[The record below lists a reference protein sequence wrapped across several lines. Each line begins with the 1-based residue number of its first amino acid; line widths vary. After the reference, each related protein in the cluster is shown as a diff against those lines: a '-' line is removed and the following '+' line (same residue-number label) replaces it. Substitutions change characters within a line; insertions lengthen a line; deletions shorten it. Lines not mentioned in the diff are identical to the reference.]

1 MRNITD
7 KSVNSLP
14 KISPLRRPGEHITG
28 YSPNGAFI
36 SPRMIDHLLR
46 AGIALPDLNNIRT
59 YRRSRILE
67 QMSARNVDAVL
78 LFDPINIRY
87 ATDSSNMQV
96 WTSHNLARAVLMCA
110 DRYTVLWDFTHCE
123 HLTDHL
129 THLNEIRTGAGSFYF
144 EFGDQ
149 VPAQAQNFFSEV
161 SQLLNERRIDSRLAI
176 DRMDMSIALA
186 FMNNAFEIS
195 DAQPLMEHARL
206 IKSADEITA
215 MRCAIHGCE
224 LAMAE
229 MEKALE
235 PGISEVELWSV
246 LHRENIAQGGE
257 WIETRLL
264 ASGPRTNP
272 WMSEASGRIIE
283 DGDILAFDT
292 DLIGLFGI
300 CCDISRTWLT
310 GDRQASDAQHEL
322 YKIALEHIQTNA
334 DLLKPGKPLRDLTF
348 EGHVLP
354 KVYQANKYC
363 VKMHGVGLCD
373 EFPSIYYPDHY
384 IEGSV
389 DYELRP
395 GMVLCVEAFVGKEGG
410 REGVK
415 LEDQV
420 LITDTGYEFLSTYP
434 YDAQLMR
441 L

>member
-1 MRNITD
+1 MD
-7 KSVNSLP
+7 ESVTNQP
-14 KISPLRRPGEHITG
+14 KISPARRPGEYITG
-28 YSPNGAFI
+28 YNPNGAFI
-36 SPRMIDHLLR
+36 SPKMIDRLVD
-46 AGIALPDLNNIRT
+46 AGMTLPDLNRIRS
-59 YRRSRILE
+59 YRRNRLLM
-67 QMSARNVDAVL
+67 QMAERGADAVL

-96 WTSHNLARAVLMCA
+96 WTAHNLARAALVCA
-110 DRYTVLWDFTHCE
+110 DGYTVLWDFTHCE

-129 THLNEIRTGAGSFYF
+129 NHLDEIRTGAGSFYF

-149 VPAQAQNFFSEV
+149 VQAQAENFCREV
-161 SQLLNERRIDSRLAI
+161 TQILDARRSGSRLAI
-176 DRMDMSIALA
+176 DRADLSIAKA
-186 FMNNAFEIS
+186 FFNTDFDIL

-206 IKSADEITA
+206 IKSPDEINA
-215 MRCAIHGCE
+215 MRCAIYGCE

-235 PGISEVELWSV
+235 PGMSEVELWSV
-246 LHRENIAQGGE
+246 LHKENIAQGGE

-292 DLIGLFGI
+292 DLIGLFGM

-310 GDRQASDAQHEL
+310 GDGPASDDQYEL
-322 YKIALEHIQTNA
+322 YTIALEHLQANA
-334 DLLKPGKPLRDLTF
+334 DMLKPGKPLRDLTF
-348 EGHVLP
+348 EGHLLP
-354 KVYQANKYC
+354 EVYQANKYC

-420 LITDTGYEFLSTYP
+420 LITETGCEFLSSYP